1 MLKIKYLLLVSL
13 LTPLSLATSLAAEY
27 LSKENSIL
35 IEKAKAGDVEAQFKI
50 ASAYDSGSGAP
61 RDGSKAMK
69 WYLMAANG
77 GMAEAQNSVGSVFQ
91 AEKKYKKAF
100 KWYAKA
106 AEQNHIVAINNLAYL
121 HDLGLGV
128 KQDRKKGFEL
138 YSKSANLGWPPA
150 MWNIANAFGAGNLGE
165 KDFYSA
171 CVWSLR
177 AKKYAEPDDD
187 KLKVAVGRT
196 IPYLERTLNSDEFKK
211 CESEAEAWSPQ

>member
-1 MLKIKYLLLVSL
+1 MLKIKYLIVVFLLAQF
-13 LTPLSLATSLAAEY
+13 SLATSLTAEY
-27 LSKENSIL
+27 LSKENSNL
-35 IEKAKAGDVEAQFKI
+35 IEKAKSGDAEAQFKI

-69 WYLMAANG
+69 WYLMAANS

-121 HDLGLGV
+121 YDLGLGV

-138 YSKSANLGWPPA
+138 YLKSANLGWPQA
-150 MWNIANAFGAGNLGE
+150 MWNLANAFGAGNLGE

-177 AKKYAEPDDD
+177 AKKYAEPADE
-187 KLKVAVGRT
+187 KLKVALGRT

-211 CESEAEAWSPQ
+211 CASEAEAWSPQ